1 MKSLDI
7 NFIASIKDDQIENI
21 GNIVKSF
28 NEVGCE
34 ISDILTFSGIITGS
48 IAANL
53 YNDLL
58 KIEGVKQV
66 EIERS
71 VKAIQK

>member
-28 NEVGCE
+28 TEVGCE

-58 KIEGVKQV
+58 KIEGIKQV